1 MKALVVEDKA
11 VVDIVDVVVV
21 VITEERFEGE
31 GFDRMEPKGVMRW
44 SPSTAVEDGRASESF
59 LLVTSCSDAMPSI
72 KGEFSALNF
81 VA

>member
-11 VVDIVDVVVV
+11 VVDIVDDVVVV

-59 LLVTSCSDAMPSI
+59 LLVTSCSDTTPST
-72 KGEFSALNF
+72 KVNSLH
-81 VA
+81 